1 VERIGGAVAHAG
13 RGRDAACGKDEHGDV
28 GSCGVCGGEGA
39 RIERGVFAVGRG
51 LGGRTCIGRR
61 GAHRTVEIDERQ
73 NGRLPLQP

>member
-1 VERIGGAVAHAG
+1 LLTRGVGVMRRAARMSTGMAGHAAFAVGRAHALNG
-13 RGRDAACGKDEHGDV
+13 
-28 GSCGVCGGEGA
+28 
-39 RIERGVFAVGRG
+39 RGVFAVGRG